1 MWQTA
6 QQVRA
11 CAGAAGADR
20 HRGAQKQNPARLSCW
35 RGGGVGWVVR
45 GPRRQPPR
53 DEQNVD
59 PAPPSIDTMPP
70 LLRGLRLTFHPQH
83 ALGRSCRRAFL
94 VCIVAI
100 AVHHTHPSA
109 KRAWEWSLKTVQL
122 FLLWCGI
129 IGVRRWGPHDPTP
142 PFFLFFFL
150 LITLELE
157 GVFKRI

>member
-6 QQVRA
+6 QQVRLT
-11 CAGAAGADR
+11 AGADR
-20 HRGAQKQNPARLSCW
+20 HRGAQAQNPTRRLCW
-35 RGGGVGWVVR
+35 QGGGVGWVAR